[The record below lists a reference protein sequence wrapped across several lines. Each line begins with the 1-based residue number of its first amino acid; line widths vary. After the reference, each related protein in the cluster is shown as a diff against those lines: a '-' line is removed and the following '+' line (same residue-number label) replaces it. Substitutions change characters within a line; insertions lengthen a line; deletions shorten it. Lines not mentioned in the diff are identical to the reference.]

1 MYINI
6 RKTKK
11 WIKLQL
17 HIQIRTI
24 LILGLPSESHH
35 CTLSSCLLRTF
46 LLLYITKDPCV
57 WAE

>member
-35 CTLSSCLLRTF
+35 CTLSSCLL
-46 LLLYITKDPCV
+46 
-57 WAE
+57 